1 MKREMVCISCPKGCR
16 MTVEYEGSKVLKV
29 TGNSCKKGITYAV
42 DEITR
47 PMRIVTSTVKVL
59 HGELPV
65 VPVKTHKPIRRNKI
79 FKVMEEIYR
88 AEVEAPVKEGQV
100 IIKNPAK
107 CGADVVATLE
117 LEKV

>member
-1 MKREMVCISCPKGCR
+1 MA
-16 MTVEYEGSKVLKV
+16 L
-29 TGNSCKKGITYAV
+29 
-42 DEITR
+42 
-47 PMRIVTSTVKVL
+47 
-59 HGELPV
+59 
-65 VPVKTHKPIRRNKI
+65 KTHKPIRRNKI